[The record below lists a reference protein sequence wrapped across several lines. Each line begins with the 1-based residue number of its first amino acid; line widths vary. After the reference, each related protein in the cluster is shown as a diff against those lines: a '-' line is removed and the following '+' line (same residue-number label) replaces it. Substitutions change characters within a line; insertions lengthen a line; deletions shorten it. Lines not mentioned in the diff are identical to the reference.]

1 MPLMTTFYT
10 RRTKRQKLM
19 LAVSLCTRMVSLRK
33 YSPTTFLHHGCLI
46 MCLLSI
52 LPRNFWSLLKKF
64 LLLYPLILQ
73 SELIAFRSVPEVP
86 KVPRVSKPQSLFVK
100 NRTDLSPKA
109 PLAPKARFAPRSPS
123 VTFVPTVKRPKIV
136 KRAKPA
142 RLVPLVRR
150 APSVKRPPF
159 VRAVPKRRF

>member
-1 MPLMTTFYT
+1 MTTFYT
-10 RRTKRQKLM
+10 HRTKRQKLM
-19 LAVSLCTRMVSLRK
+19 LAVSLCTRMVRLRK
-33 YSPTTFLHHGCLI
+33 YSPITSLHHGCLI
-46 MCLLSI
+46 MSLLSI
-52 LPRNFWSLLKKF
+52 LPRNFWSLFKNF

-86 KVPRVSKPQSLFVK
+86 KVPRVSKSQPLFVK
-100 NRTDLSPKA
+100 TRTDLSPKA
-109 PLAPKARFAPRSPS
+109 PLAPKARFAPRAPS
-123 VTFVPTVKRPKIV
+123 VAFVPTIKRPNVV